1 MVVCPV
7 YQLPK
12 SSSQIYQQA
21 VTRSVCIATYTHLAV
36 LVRYAEKAT
45 QESTKELVH
54 EIFRSVEAMNPSK
67 DAMYYWGEVNRT
79 LLGFDQRIRD
89 IWLDEKRALSESFY
103 FAKKEALNF
112 LATERERI
120 MKLSRDDA
128 IKEVI
133 KARKLENKI
142 KQVESV
148 AGNRLLDIEEG
159 N

>member
-1 MVVCPV
+1 M
-7 YQLPK
+7 
-12 SSSQIYQQA
+12 
-21 VTRSVCIATYTHLAV
+21 TR
-36 LVRYAEKAT
+36 E
-45 QESTKELVH
+45 
-54 EIFRSVEAMNPSK
+54 
-67 DAMYYWGEVNRT
+67 
-79 LLGFDQRIRD
+79 